1 MVRTSEYNHHNNMI
15 SLEELCMN
23 PTAIKSILPGLI
35 LCGILAFSAQALSN
49 LPVLKGHFPVGAVM
63 LAILLGTAT
72 RQFIPIGTSMEPGIR
87 FAFKRV
93 LRLGVAGLGFSLTFN
108 DIEAVGFRGLLLDT
122 ALITGTYFFALALRR
137 WMDLGKDLPWLIATG
152 TAICGASAV
161 VAANSVLKAKD
172 EEVAFSVATVTLF
185 GTFSMFLFPLIAHL
199 GGIPV
204 PIYGAWAGSSIHEV
218 AQVIGATMNISPKAL
233 DFATILKLTRVA
245 FLLPVLIFLEILLI
259 KEGQKLVSNKT
270 SRAEHFPWFVVGFAA
285 LVIVN
290 SVHLISP
297 ALTVQLQ
304 HLDTWLLALSM
315 AALGLETHLGR
326 VLSVG
331 RSAMLA
337 GFWLWIFVSL
347 WGLAL
352 SVVLFG
358 HSFHGI

>member
-1 MVRTSEYNHHNNMI
+1 M
-15 SLEELCMN
+15 EESRMKSSVV
-23 PTAIKSILPGLI
+23 TSILPGLT

-49 LPVLKGHFPVGAVM
+49 LPVLKGHFPIGAVM
-63 LAILLGTAT
+63 VAILLGTAV

-87 FAFKRV
+87 FAFKRI
-93 LRLGVAGLGFSLTFN
+93 LRLGVAGLGFSLTLS

-137 WMDLGKDLPWLIATG
+137 WMKLGKDLPWLIATG

-161 VAANSVLKAKD
+161 VAANSVLNAKD

-185 GTFSMFLFPLIAHL
+185 GTLSMFLFPIVAHM

-245 FLLPVLIFLEILLI
+245 FLLPVLIILEILLV
-259 KEGQKLVSNKT
+259 KEGQQFVSKKKN
-270 SRAEHFPWFVVGFAA
+270 RAEHFPWFVVGFAA
-285 LVIVN
+285 IVIVN
-290 SVHLISP
+290 STHFIASE
-297 ALTVQLQ
+297 LTIQFQ
-304 HLDTWLLALSM
+304 HVDTWLLALSM
-315 AALGLETHLGR
+315 AALGLETHLGK

-331 RSAMLA
+331 RSAIMA
-337 GFWLWIFVSL
+337 GFWLWVFVSL
-347 WGLAL
+347 WGLTL
-352 SVVLFG
+352 SAAIFG
-358 HSFHGI
+358 HMTYFHGI